1 MSIPCILI
9 PILIGLICALLG
21 YFLGR
26 LVEKNS
32 KVYKNL
38 RADLEAC
45 KNEKAQLQSEIN
57 SLNSKIDSLSKKSA
71 SAEPGFDAALAA
83 SDFGEKIA
91 ENDLK
96 VIEGIGPKIE
106 ELFHNA
112 GIKTWKELSETSV
125 EKCQQILD
133 DAGASYKIHNPA
145 TWPSQAQT
153 AYHGLWKVLRWWQD
167 DMIGGRE

>member
-9 PILIGLICALLG
+9 PILVGLICALLG

-38 RADLEAC
+38 RADLDAC

-71 SAEPGFDAALAA
+71 SAELGFDVSLAA

-112 GIKTWKELSETSV
+112 GIKTWKALSETSV
-125 EKCQQILD
+125 EKCQRILD
-133 DAGASYKIHNPA
+133 DAGPSYKVHNPA

-153 AYHGLWKVLRWWQD
+153 AYLGLWKVLRWWQD

>member
-1 MSIPCILI
+1 MSIPLILI
-9 PILIGLICALLG
+9 PILVGLICALLG
-21 YFLGR
+21 YLLGR

-32 KVYKNL
+32 KVYQNL
-38 RADLEAC
+38 RADLDAC

-57 SLNSKIDSLSKKSA
+57 SLKSEIADLSKKST
-71 SAEPGFDAALAA
+71 SAEPGFDAALAK
-83 SDFGEKIA
+83 SDFGEKVA

-96 VIEGIGPKIE
+96 IIEGIGPKIE

-112 GIKTWKELSETSV
+112 GIKTWKDLSETPV

-133 DAGASYKIHNPA
+133 DAGARYKIHNPA
-145 TWPSQAQT
+145 TWPSQSQT
-153 AYHGLWKVLRWWQD
+153 AYHGLWKVLKWWQD